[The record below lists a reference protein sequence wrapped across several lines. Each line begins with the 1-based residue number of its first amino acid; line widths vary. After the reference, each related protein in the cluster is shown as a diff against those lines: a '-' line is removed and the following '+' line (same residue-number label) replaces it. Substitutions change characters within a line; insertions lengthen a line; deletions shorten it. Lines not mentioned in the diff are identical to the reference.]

1 MCVRVCILFLI
12 LTPFLD
18 KNLEKLGDWTGLHFN
33 CFLKLP
39 SVLRLSNSSKQRE
52 IIAKPLIYF
61 SPVSFKGGKK
71 STSLRCYLEFPSALY
86 HKTEACLK

>member
-1 MCVRVCILFLI
+1 MNVCVCILFLI

-61 SPVSFKGGKK
+61 SPVSLKGKK
-71 STSLRCYLEFPSALY
+71 KDYLITLLSRIS
-86 HKTEACLK
+86 